1 MAALAGLGITQL
13 PTWLVERHLRSGELI
28 EVLPHLAVQSLP
40 INLIWLKSRQ
50 NLPKVR
56 ALLEVL
62 GAGLTPEGRMFGEL
76 PSEG

>member
-1 MAALAGLGITQL
+1 
-13 PTWLVERHLRSGELI
+13 
-28 EVLPHLAVQSLP
+28 VQSLP